1 MLSLE
6 LGFALTIGHW
16 ACFGEP
22 KAQFVLHGGRV
33 DRQWMFFIDKELGQC
48 LLVVLEPRRT

>member
-6 LGFALTIGHW
+6 LGFALTIGHR
-16 ACFGEP
+16 ACFCEP
-22 KAQFVLHGGRV
+22 KAQFVLHSGRV
-33 DRQWMFFIDKELGQC
+33 DRQWMFFIDKELGQG